1 MKSQALVPVLLART
15 ESKTGANLLAIVAG
29 IGLISLLAQVVIP
42 LPWTPVPITGQT
54 LGIAMVGLGWGW
66 RRAFA
71 VVALYLILGWLGAP
85 IFAAGKSGLFLGPTF
100 GYLVGMLI
108 AATVEGYLSDRGWT
122 QKFWQALATSY
133 LGSTIIFCCGL
144 VVLSRFVPASELLTA
159 GLYPFLI
166 GDFLKNSIAAAVRT
180 QMQRLVA

>member
-1 MKSQALVPVLLART
+1 MKSEAVVPILVARS
-15 ESKTGANLLAIVAG
+15 ESKTWANILAIVGGVA
-29 IGLISLLAQVVIP
+29 LISLLAQVVLP

-71 VVALYLILGWLGAP
+71 VVALYLILGSLGAP
-85 IFAAGKSGLFLGPTF
+85 IFAAGKSGHLIGPTF
-100 GYLVGMLI
+100 GYLWGMLM
-108 AATVEGYLSDRGWT
+108 AATVEGYFSDRGWT
-122 QKFWQALATSY
+122 KKFWQALATSY

-144 VVLSRFVPASELLTA
+144 VVLSQFVPSHELLTA

-166 GDFLKNSIAAAVRT
+166 GDAIKNLLAAGSRT
-180 QMQRLVA
+180 GMQKLVD